1 MSCLAFSL
9 SFVLPVTS
17 ITVLNTL
24 SKKFFSICITLRL
37 WRNKLSFQYG
47 RSQNI
52 LLFVQLCTTLYPSI
66 LHALPIS
73 VNFGSSRTS
82 FHIAPGGNRGGGK
95 SVTRSS
101 FLKFILFLL
110 QG

>member
-9 SFVLPVTS
+9 SFVFHVTS

-24 SKKFFSICITLRL
+24 SKKFFSICITSRL

-52 LLFVQLCTTLYPSI
+52 LLFVQLWVTSYPSI
-66 LHALPIS
+66 RHALPVS
-73 VNFGSSRTS
+73 VNFGSSQTW
-82 FHIAPGGNRGGGK
+82 FHITPGGNRGGGK
-95 SVTRSS
+95 SFSRTS
-101 FLKFILFLL
+101 FLKFVLFLL
-110 QG
+110 YG

>member
-9 SFVLPVTS
+9 SFVFPVTS

-24 SKKFFSICITLRL
+24 SKKFFSICITSRL

-52 LLFVQLCTTLYPSI
+52 LLFVQLCVTPYPSI
-66 LHALPIS
+66 LHALPVS
-73 VNFGSSRTS
+73 VNFGSSQTW
-82 FHIAPGGNRGGGK
+82 FHIATGDNRGGGR
-95 SVTRSS
+95 SVTRSP
-101 FLKFILFLL
+101 FLKFVLFFLK
-110 QG
+110 G